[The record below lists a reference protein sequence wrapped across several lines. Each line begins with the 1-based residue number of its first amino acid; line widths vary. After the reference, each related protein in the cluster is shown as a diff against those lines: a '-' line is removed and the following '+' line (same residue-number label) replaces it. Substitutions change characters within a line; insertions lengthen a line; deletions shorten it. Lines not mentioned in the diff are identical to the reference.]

1 MRSLGLARSSRV
13 AVATCAAVIAFLS
26 TSPAQAIGRD
36 ANLPAM
42 RKMTWMRAGAGG
54 SAGAAPEIDP
64 GTLRGALALVAG
76 GLAILRDRRRR

>member
-1 MRSLGLARSSRV
+1 MTAAAMTAVLSS
-13 AVATCAAVIAFLS
+13 ASSAH
-26 TSPAQAIGRD
+26 AIGRD
-36 ANLPAM
+36 ANLPVM
-42 RKMTWMRAGAGG
+42 RKITWMRGGGG

>member
-1 MRSLGLARSSRV
+1 MAI
-13 AVATCAAVIAFLS
+13 AATVAAVVS
-26 TSPAQAIGRD
+26 TRPAAAIGRD

-42 RKMTWMRAGAGG
+42 RKITWMRGGG

-76 GLAILRDRRRR
+76 GLAILRDRRR